1 MANYEEARVKLTNMK
16 LNKLKSAAKDKTG
29 TTLRIRNKKFQ
40 DEELPRELFPIT
52 RQKTKRKNAFT
63 KNILMDKKLS
73 KAQLSEIIQSGRFLD
88 NMMSNLVR
96 KVLTDV
102 FALLVGYV
110 LPHLAYNATTSSILG
125 KFERR
130 ISGQGAVRAGKR
142 FTLFISNEDMDDIIK
157 TVESLENSGLLNDG
171 ASKTVKHEIKR
182 QEGGF
187 HGAMMA
193 PMTASLIAPM
203 VLLLIH
209 HIASSPINAITGGV
223 M

>member
-29 TTLRIRNKKFQ
+29 TTLRIRNKRFQ

-110 LPHLAYNATTSSILG
+110 LPHLAYNATTSSTLG

>member
-1 MANYEEARVKLTNMK
+1 
-16 LNKLKSAAKDKTG
+16 
-29 TTLRIRNKKFQ
+29 
-40 DEELPRELFPIT
+40 
-52 RQKTKRKNAFT
+52 
-63 KNILMDKKLS
+63 MDKKLS

-171 ASKTVKHEIKR
+171 TSKTVKHEIKR

-193 PMTASLIAPM
+193 PMTASLIAAM

>member
-40 DEELPRELFPIT
+40 DEELPRELFSIT
-52 RQKTKRKNAFT
+52 RQKTKIKNAFT

-171 ASKTVKHEIKR
+171 TSKTVKHEIKR

-193 PMTASLIAPM
+193 PMTASLIAAM